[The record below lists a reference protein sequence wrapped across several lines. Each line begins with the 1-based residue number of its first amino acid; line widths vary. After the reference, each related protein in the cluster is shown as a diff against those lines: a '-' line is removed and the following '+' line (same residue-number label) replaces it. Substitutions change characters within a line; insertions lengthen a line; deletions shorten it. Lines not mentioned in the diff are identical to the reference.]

1 MARELNFLPA
11 SVKRRR
17 ARRRKALLAAT
28 VAAAFLALTAS
39 GVLVPATL
47 AARYRA
53 EAAAVQG
60 RTAALAPQLALQQEV
75 AGLEEQYRKLQD
87 RLSQVE
93 AARRTATPLVA
104 RLAGNLPPGVYL
116 PSLDVRPGAQVRLAA
131 VVHGPDQTVDLVLHL
146 RNSGL
151 FEHVEVLEIPLERE
165 PRTITLALTL
175 RPGVEADQEGRP

>member
-1 MARELNFLPA
+1 VARELNFLPA
-11 SVKRRR
+11 SVRRR
-17 ARRRKALLAAT
+17 RTRRRKALLAAT
-28 VAAAFLALTAS
+28 AAAAFLALAAS
-39 GVLVPATL
+39 GVLVPAAL

-53 EAAAVQG
+53 EAAAV
-60 RTAALAPQLALQQEV
+60 REHTAALTPHLALQQEV
-75 AGLEEQYRKLQD
+75 ASLEGQYRELHE
-87 RLSQVE
+87 RLSQIE
-93 AARRTATPLVA
+93 AARRTVTPLLA

-116 PSLDVRPGAQVRLAA
+116 TSLEVRPGAQVRLAA

-175 RPGVEADQEGRP
+175 RTGVEAGREGRP